1 MSESSPSDFGV
12 ARTPE
17 AHAAGL
23 ARELVA
29 VVYAAIDRADLSRI
43 VGEGHGDDFP
53 EVRKAATLLRRHAQD
68 MAQYRTA
75 LIQYA
80 EPAFWDE
87 SLPGGAL
94 AFHDKGEMAAN
105 VLKGMPAFS
114 HRD

>member
-1 MSESSPSDFGV
+1 MSKSSSTDFV
-12 ARTPE
+12 APRAPDV
-17 AHAAGL
+17 HAAGL

-29 VVYAAIDRADLSRI
+29 AIYAAIDRVDLSRI

-53 EVRKAATLLRRHAQD
+53 EVRTAATLLRKYAQG
-68 MAQYRTA
+68 MTRYRSA

-80 EPAFWDE
+80 EPAFWDD

-105 VLKGMPAFS
+105 VLSGKPAFS